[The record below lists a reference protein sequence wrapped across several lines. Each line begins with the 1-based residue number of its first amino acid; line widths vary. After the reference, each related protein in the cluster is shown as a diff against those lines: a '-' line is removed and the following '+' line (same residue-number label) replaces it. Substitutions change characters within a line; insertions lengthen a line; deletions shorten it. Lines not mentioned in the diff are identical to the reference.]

1 MLLFE
6 QRDRLVA
13 TIKFISAGI
22 YNLKAKTKKGD
33 CKLKEINYKEQITN
47 K

>member
-13 TIKFISAGI
+13 TNKCICTGK
-22 YNLKAKTKKGD
+22 YKKEKGD
-33 CKLKEINYKEQITN
+33 CKLQEINNKQQITN